1 MILINKR
8 KIFINAEDEQK
19 LYIEMK
25 EAVYE

>member
-25 EAVYE
+25 EPVYE